1 MMVDTKSTLT
11 KKLLAYGFTAAVAV
25 SGGYLVA
32 PREGKVNTA
41 YLDPVGIWTVCYGN
55 TGKEAKK
62 GNTYTDE
69 QCLDQ
74 MAEDLASHDKQ
85 MMNLIRVPLTDY
97 QHAAF
102 LSFTYNV
109 GVGNFKS
116 STMLRKLNSK
126 DYNGAC
132 QELVKWIYAKG
143 QKLNGLVNRRQD
155 ELKMCLG
162 ETKIDIVE
170 TKAG

>member
-1 MMVDTKSTLT
+1 MADTKSSLT
-11 KKLLAYGFTAAVAV
+11 KKLLAYGFTVAVAM

-32 PREGKVNTA
+32 PNEGKVNST
-41 YLDPVGIWTVCYGN
+41 YLDPVGIATVCYGN
-55 TGKEAKK
+55 TGKEAKL
-62 GNTYTDE
+62 GNTFTDAE
-69 QCLDQ
+69 CLDQ
-74 MAEDLASHDKQ
+74 LAKDLSTHDKQ

-116 STMLRKLNSK
+116 STLLRKLNSK

-132 QELVKWIYAKG
+132 QELVKWVYAKG
-143 QKLNGLVNRRQD
+143 KKLNGLVNRRQD
-155 ELKMCLG
+155 ELSMCLG
-162 ETKIDIVE
+162 ETKIEI
-170 TKAG
+170 TKANPS

>member
-1 MMVDTKSTLT
+1 MADTKSSLT
-11 KKLLAYGFTAAVAV
+11 KKLLAYGFTAAVAM

-32 PREGKVNTA
+32 PNESKVNYT
-41 YLDPVGIWTVCYGN
+41 YLDPVGIATSCYGH
-55 TGKEAKK
+55 TGPELKLGQK
-62 GNTYTDE
+62 YTDA

-74 MAEDLASHDKQ
+74 LAKDLSTHDRQ

-116 STMLRKLNSK
+116 STLLRKLNSK

-132 QELVKWIYAKG
+132 QELVKWVYAKG
-143 QKLNGLVNRRQD
+143 KKLNGLINRRQD
-155 ELKMCLG
+155 ELSMCLG
-162 ETKIDIVE
+162 ETKIEI
-170 TKAG
+170 TKVNPG

>member
-1 MMVDTKSTLT
+1 MADTKSSLT
-11 KKLLAYGFTAAVAV
+11 KKLLAYGFTAAVAM
-25 SGGYLVA
+25 SGGYLIA
-32 PREGKVNTA
+32 PNEGKVNAT
-41 YLDPVGIWTVCYGN
+41 YIDPVGIATSCYGH
-55 TGKEAKK
+55 TGPEVKLGQKF
-62 GNTYTDE
+62 TDE

-74 MAEDLASHDKQ
+74 LAKDLSTHDKQ

-132 QELVKWIYAKG
+132 QELVKWVYAKG
-143 QKLNGLVNRRQD
+143 KKLKGLVNRRQD
-155 ELKMCLG
+155 ELSMCLG
-162 ETKIDIVE
+162 ETKIEI
-170 TKAG
+170 TKTDPG

>member
-1 MMVDTKSTLT
+1 MADNKSSLT
-11 KKLLAYGFTAAVAV
+11 KKLLAYGFTAAIAM

-32 PREGKVNTA
+32 PNEGKVNST
-41 YLDPVGIWTVCYGN
+41 YLDPVGIATSCYGH
-55 TGKEAKK
+55 TGPELKLGQK
-62 GNTYTDE
+62 YTDA

-74 MAEDLASHDKQ
+74 LAEDLSSHDKQ
-85 MMNLIRVPLTDY
+85 MMNLVRVPLTDY

-116 STMLRKLNSK
+116 STLLRKLNSK

-132 QELVKWIYAKG
+132 QELVKWVYAKG
-143 QKLNGLVNRRQD
+143 KKLSGLVNRRQD
-155 ELKMCLG
+155 ELSMCLG
-162 ETKIDIVE
+162 ETKIEI
-170 TKAG
+170 TKTNSG

>member
-1 MMVDTKSTLT
+1 MADNKSAIT
-11 KKLLAYGFTAAVAV
+11 KKLLAYGFTAAIAV

-32 PREGKVNTA
+32 PREGKVNST
-41 YLDPVGIWTVCYGN
+41 YIDPVGILTVCYGN
-55 TGKEAKK
+55 TGKEAVK
-62 GNTYTDE
+62 GKTYTDE

-74 MAEDLASHDKQ
+74 MADDLASHDKQ
-85 MMNLIRVPLTDY
+85 MMNLVRVPLTDY

-109 GVGNFKS
+109 GVGSFKS

-126 DYNGAC
+126 DYVGAC
-132 QELVKWIYAKG
+132 NELVKWIYAKG

-162 ETKIDIVE
+162 ETKIEIVE
-170 TKAG
+170 TKAR

>member
-1 MMVDTKSTLT
+1 MADTKSSLT
-11 KKLLAYGFTAAVAV
+11 KKLLAYGFTAAVAM

-32 PREGKVNTA
+32 PNEGKVNST
-41 YLDPVGIWTVCYGN
+41 YLDPVGIATSCYGH
-55 TGKEAKK
+55 TGPELKIGQK
-62 GNTYTDE
+62 YTDA

-74 MAEDLASHDKQ
+74 LAKDLSTHDKQ

-126 DYNGAC
+126 DYEGAC
-132 QELVKWIYAKG
+132 EELSKWVYAKKKILPGLVKRREAEKEMC
-143 QKLNGLVNRRQD
+143 LNG
-155 ELKMCLG
+155 
-162 ETKIDIVE
+162 I
-170 TKAG
+170 

>member
-1 MMVDTKSTLT
+1 MMSDTKSTLT
-11 KKLLAYGFTAAVAV
+11 KKLLAYGFTAAVAL
-25 SGGYLVA
+25 SGGYLIA
-32 PREGKVNTA
+32 PNEGKVNAT
-41 YLDPVGIWTVCYGN
+41 YIDPVGIATSCYGH
-55 TGKEAKK
+55 TGPELKLGQKF
-62 GNTYTDE
+62 TDD

-74 MAEDLASHDKQ
+74 LARDLSSHDKQ
-85 MMNLIRVPLTDY
+85 MMNLVRVPLTDY

-132 QELVKWIYAKG
+132 QELVKWVYAKKKILPG
-143 QKLNGLVNRRQD
+143 LVKRREAEKEMCLNG
-155 ELKMCLG
+155 
-162 ETKIDIVE
+162 I
-170 TKAG
+170 